1 MKSKIQNPKSKINP
15 NAKLQITNVILI
27 LSFVILISGCACVRE
42 VCKGLAGISTKV
54 LEDKREEAS
63 TKVIGY
69 DLITCHNR
77 IRSILKAGGSCI
89 YADDLNNDMIAIYVS
104 EEDTTPVGVF
114 LTDRGMSSTLVEVS
128 SPSIYGKEKIAKL
141 LFDTLTRELKKGQTD
156 VTQTQKVN

>member
-1 MKSKIQNPKSKINP
+1 MFKSKVFCRSF
-15 NAKLQITNVILI
+15 AVCV
-27 LSFVILISGCACVRE
+27 LSSVILISGCAGVRE

-54 LEDKREEAS
+54 LEDNRENALS
-63 TKVIGY
+63 KVIGY
-69 DLITCHNR
+69 DLVTCHNR
-77 IRSILKAGGSCI
+77 IRSILKGNGSCI

-114 LTDRGMSSTLVEVS
+114 LTDRGMSSTFVEVS